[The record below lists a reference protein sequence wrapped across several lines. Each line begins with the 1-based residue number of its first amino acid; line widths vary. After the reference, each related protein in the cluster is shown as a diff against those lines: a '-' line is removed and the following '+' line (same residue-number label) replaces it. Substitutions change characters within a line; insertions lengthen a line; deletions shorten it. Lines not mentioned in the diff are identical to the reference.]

1 VPGGALFFSI
11 EKQLKENG
19 NLPTLAVIVAELPDQ
34 AVVAKQKEKRVNEAV
49 VKLIHIRAERAL
61 RLVLPVF
68 WLIRMIFYRSTQTS
82 NIASP

>member
-1 VPGGALFFSI
+1 VPGGALFFSV
-11 EKQLKENG
+11 EKQLKEHG